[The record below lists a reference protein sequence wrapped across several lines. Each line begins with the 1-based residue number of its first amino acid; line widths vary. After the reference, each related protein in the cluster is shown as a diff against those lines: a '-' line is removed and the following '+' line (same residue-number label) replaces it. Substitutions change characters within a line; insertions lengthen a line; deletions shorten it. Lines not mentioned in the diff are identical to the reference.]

1 MRGNFSSISGGTIS
15 KNTPP
20 STFTFSSA
28 TTTKGSYR
36 YRPLGAA
43 GVCEKI
49 QFQTTLNRK
58 VALQMWV
65 CGDFN
70 GWTVTKDGNWIAPDD
85 WETRKATWELVYT
98 DNGTYSLKY
107 LGEIAGNYRIYV
119 YDPTTK
125 QNYWLGA
132 SHADLVTPYNAVTKA
147 AVSEP
152 DETETLAAEETGDDA
167 AQKIYDQDTTLMAN
181 IQPTP
186 RISRDH
192 YVKPKAEAIKVRAEK
207 GEAYLSFKLNKSDI
221 LADFRENATE
231 LGKITSTIDLVK
243 NDKDVSITNIDIHGY
258 ASPDG
263 PYDNNVRLAN
273 NRAAALRNYV
283 CNLYTI
289 DNKLF
294 TYHAT
299 PEDWEG
305 FKKKVE
311 ASNLADKT
319 AILAVANSSL
329 APDAKDQKIKKLYP
343 ASYRYIMSEIYPRLR
358 HSDYT
363 VTYTVRPF
371 DIEEAKVILKTK
383 PQQLSLQEMYLVAQ
397 TYEPGS
403 PEFNEVFDI
412 AVRLFPDDETA
423 NLNAACTDLQK
434 GDLVTAEK
442 HLAKAGN
449 SKEAE
454 RIRKIYGEMKAEL

>member
-1 MRGNFSSISGGTIS
+1 MKNMKKMKLYAVISPLCIL
-15 KNTPP
+15 
-20 STFTFSSA
+20 FAQSA
-28 TTTKGSYR
+28 
-36 YRPLGAA
+36 L
-43 GVCEKI
+43 
-49 QFQTTLNRK
+49 
-58 VALQMWV
+58 
-65 CGDFN
+65 
-70 GWTVTKDGNWIAPDD
+70 TV
-85 WETRKATWELVYT
+85 
-98 DNGTYSLKY
+98 
-107 LGEIAGNYRIYV
+107 
-119 YDPTTK
+119 
-125 QNYWLGA
+125 Q
-132 SHADLVTPYNAVTKA
+132 
-147 AVSEP
+147 
-152 DETETLAAEETGDDA
+152 
-167 AQKIYDQDTTLMAN
+167 AQKIDDSQLRLAGGKILIDSVLTQKKSDSLKVAFRLHLDSLQLKSEQQLVFTPLIAGEDTIALNPIIINGKNQNIRYLRKSSKLKNSQAVVVRRRNDTEQQVLFSQTLPYRKWMKALNLSMTEDLCGCGNLMDQDTTLMTN

-186 RISRDH
+186 RICRDH

-231 LGKITSTIDLVK
+231 LRKITSTIDLVK

-263 PYDNNVRLAN
+263 PYANNVRLAN

-289 DNKLF
+289 DKKLF

-299 PEDWEG
+299 PEDWDG

-311 ASNLADKT
+311 ASNLADKSV
-319 AILAVANSSL
+319 ILAVANSSL
-329 APDAKDQKIKKLYP
+329 APDAKDLKIKKLYP

-454 RIRKIYGEMKAEL
+454 RIRKIYEEMKAEQ

>member
-1 MRGNFSSISGGTIS
+1 MRRRNDTEQQVLFSQTLPYRKWMKAFNLSMTEDLCGCGN
-15 KNTPP
+15 
-20 STFTFSSA
+20 
-28 TTTKGSYR
+28 
-36 YRPLGAA
+36 L
-43 GVCEKI
+43 
-49 QFQTTLNRK
+49 
-58 VALQMWV
+58 M
-65 CGDFN
+65 
-70 GWTVTKDGNWIAPDD
+70 
-85 WETRKATWELVYT
+85 
-98 DNGTYSLKY
+98 
-107 LGEIAGNYRIYV
+107 
-119 YDPTTK
+119 
-125 QNYWLGA
+125 
-132 SHADLVTPYNAVTKA
+132 
-147 AVSEP
+147 
-152 DETETLAAEETGDDA
+152 
-167 AQKIYDQDTTLMAN
+167 DQDTTQMAVIN
-181 IQPTP
+181 PTP
-186 RISRDH
+186 KIGRDH

-231 LGKITSTIDLVK
+231 LRKITSTIDLVK

-289 DNKLF
+289 DKKLF

-311 ASNLADKT
+311 ASHLADKS

-454 RIRKIYGEMKAEL
+454 RIRKIYGEMKAEQ

>member
-1 MRGNFSSISGGTIS
+1 MKNMKKMKLYAVISPLCIL
-15 KNTPP
+15 
-20 STFTFSSA
+20 FAQSA
-28 TTTKGSYR
+28 
-36 YRPLGAA
+36 L
-43 GVCEKI
+43 
-49 QFQTTLNRK
+49 
-58 VALQMWV
+58 
-65 CGDFN
+65 
-70 GWTVTKDGNWIAPDD
+70 TV
-85 WETRKATWELVYT
+85 
-98 DNGTYSLKY
+98 
-107 LGEIAGNYRIYV
+107 
-119 YDPTTK
+119 
-125 QNYWLGA
+125 Q
-132 SHADLVTPYNAVTKA
+132 
-147 AVSEP
+147 
-152 DETETLAAEETGDDA
+152 
-167 AQKIYDQDTTLMAN
+167 AQKIDDSQLRLAGGKILIDSVLTQKKSDSLKVAFRLHLDSLQLKSEQQLVFTPIIAGEDTIALNPIIINGKNQNIRYLRKSSKLKNSQAVVVRRRNDTEQQVLFSQTLPYRKWMKAFNLSMTEDLCGCGNLMDQDTTLMAN

-186 RISRDH
+186 RICRDH

-231 LGKITSTIDLVK
+231 LRKITSTIDLVK

-263 PYDNNVRLAN
+263 PYANNVRLAN

-289 DNKLF
+289 DKKLF

-311 ASNLADKT
+311 ASNLADKS

-329 APDAKDQKIKKLYP
+329 APDAKDQKIKKLHP

-434 GDLVTAEK
+434 GDLITAEK

-454 RIRKIYGEMKAEL
+454 RIRKIYGEMKAEQ

>member
-1 MRGNFSSISGGTIS
+1 MKNMKKMKLYAVISPLCIL
-15 KNTPP
+15 
-20 STFTFSSA
+20 FAQSA
-28 TTTKGSYR
+28 
-36 YRPLGAA
+36 L
-43 GVCEKI
+43 
-49 QFQTTLNRK
+49 
-58 VALQMWV
+58 
-65 CGDFN
+65 
-70 GWTVTKDGNWIAPDD
+70 TV
-85 WETRKATWELVYT
+85 
-98 DNGTYSLKY
+98 
-107 LGEIAGNYRIYV
+107 
-119 YDPTTK
+119 
-125 QNYWLGA
+125 Q
-132 SHADLVTPYNAVTKA
+132 
-147 AVSEP
+147 
-152 DETETLAAEETGDDA
+152 
-167 AQKIYDQDTTLMAN
+167 AQKIDDSQLRLAGGKILIDSVLTQKKSDSLKVAFRLHLDSLQLKSEQQLVFTPLIAGEDTIALNPIIINGKNQNIRYLRKSSKLKNSQAVVVRRRNDTEQQVLFSQTLPYRKWMKAFNLSMTEDLCGCGNLMDQDTTLMAN

-186 RISRDH
+186 RICRDH

-231 LGKITSTIDLVK
+231 LRKITSTIDLVK

-263 PYDNNVRLAN
+263 PYANNVRLAN

-289 DNKLF
+289 DKKLF

-311 ASNLADKT
+311 ASNLADKS

-329 APDAKDQKIKKLYP
+329 APDAKDQKIKKLHP

-454 RIRKIYGEMKAEL
+454 RIRKIYGEMKAEQ

>member
-1 MRGNFSSISGGTIS
+1 MKLYAVISPLCIL
-15 KNTPP
+15 
-20 STFTFSSA
+20 FAQSA
-28 TTTKGSYR
+28 
-36 YRPLGAA
+36 L
-43 GVCEKI
+43 
-49 QFQTTLNRK
+49 
-58 VALQMWV
+58 
-65 CGDFN
+65 
-70 GWTVTKDGNWIAPDD
+70 TV
-85 WETRKATWELVYT
+85 
-98 DNGTYSLKY
+98 
-107 LGEIAGNYRIYV
+107 
-119 YDPTTK
+119 
-125 QNYWLGA
+125 Q
-132 SHADLVTPYNAVTKA
+132 
-147 AVSEP
+147 
-152 DETETLAAEETGDDA
+152 
-167 AQKIYDQDTTLMAN
+167 AQKIDDSQLRLAGGKILIDSVLTQKKSDSLKVAFRLHLDSLQLKSEQQLVFTPLIAGEDTIALNPIIINGKNQNIRYLRKSSRQKNSQALVVRRKNDTEQQVLFSQTLPYRKWMKAFNLFMTEDLCGCGNLMDQDTTLMAD

-186 RISRDH
+186 RICRDH

-231 LGKITSTIDLVK
+231 LRKITSTIDLVK

-289 DNKLF
+289 DKKLF

-311 ASNLADKT
+311 ASNLADKS

-329 APDAKDQKIKKLYP
+329 APDAKDLKIKKLYP

-358 HSDYT
+358 HSNYT

-454 RIRKIYGEMKAEL
+454 RIRKIYEEMKAEQ

>member
-1 MRGNFSSISGGTIS
+1 MKLYAVIS
-15 KNTPP
+15 
-20 STFTFSSA
+20 
-28 TTTKGSYR
+28 
-36 YRPLGAA
+36 PLCILFAQS
-43 GVCEKI
+43 V
-49 QFQTTLNRK
+49 L
-58 VALQMWV
+58 
-65 CGDFN
+65 
-70 GWTVTKDGNWIAPDD
+70 TV
-85 WETRKATWELVYT
+85 
-98 DNGTYSLKY
+98 
-107 LGEIAGNYRIYV
+107 
-119 YDPTTK
+119 
-125 QNYWLGA
+125 Q
-132 SHADLVTPYNAVTKA
+132 
-147 AVSEP
+147 
-152 DETETLAAEETGDDA
+152 
-167 AQKIYDQDTTLMAN
+167 AQKIDDSQLRLAGGKILIDSVLTQKKSDSLKVAFRLHLDSLQLKSEQQLVFTPLIAGEDTIALNPIIINGKNQNIRYLRKSSKLKNSQALVVRRRNDTEQQVLFSQTLPYRKWMKAFNLSMTEDLCGCGNLQDQDTTQMAT

-186 RISRDH
+186 RICRDH

-221 LADFRENATE
+221 LADFRENASE

-263 PYDNNVRLAN
+263 PYDNNKRLAN

-283 CNLYTI
+283 SNLYTI
-289 DNKLF
+289 DDKLF

-311 ASNLADKT
+311 ASNLADKS

-343 ASYRYIMSEIYPRLR
+343 ASYCYIMSEIYPRLR

-454 RIRKIYGEMKAEL
+454 RIRKIYGEMKAEQ

>member
-1 MRGNFSSISGGTIS
+1 MKLYAVISPLCIL
-15 KNTPP
+15 
-20 STFTFSSA
+20 FAQSA
-28 TTTKGSYR
+28 
-36 YRPLGAA
+36 L
-43 GVCEKI
+43 
-49 QFQTTLNRK
+49 
-58 VALQMWV
+58 
-65 CGDFN
+65 
-70 GWTVTKDGNWIAPDD
+70 TV
-85 WETRKATWELVYT
+85 
-98 DNGTYSLKY
+98 
-107 LGEIAGNYRIYV
+107 
-119 YDPTTK
+119 
-125 QNYWLGA
+125 Q
-132 SHADLVTPYNAVTKA
+132 
-147 AVSEP
+147 
-152 DETETLAAEETGDDA
+152 
-167 AQKIYDQDTTLMAN
+167 AQKIDDSQLRLAGGKILIDSVLTQKKSDSLKVAFRLHLDSLQLKSEQQLVFTPLIAGEDTIALNPIIINGKNQNIRYLRKSSKLKNSQAVVVRRRNDTEQQVLFSQTLPYRKWMKAFNLSMTEDLCGCGDLMNQDTTQMAT

-221 LADFRENATE
+221 LADFRENASE

-289 DNKLF
+289 DKKLF

-311 ASNLADKT
+311 ASNLADKS

-329 APDAKDQKIKKLYP
+329 APDAKDLKIKKLYP

-454 RIRKIYGEMKAEL
+454 RIRKIYGEMKAEQ

>member
-1 MRGNFSSISGGTIS
+1 MKNMKKMKLYAVISPLCIL
-15 KNTPP
+15 
-20 STFTFSSA
+20 FAQSA
-28 TTTKGSYR
+28 
-36 YRPLGAA
+36 L
-43 GVCEKI
+43 
-49 QFQTTLNRK
+49 
-58 VALQMWV
+58 
-65 CGDFN
+65 
-70 GWTVTKDGNWIAPDD
+70 TV
-85 WETRKATWELVYT
+85 
-98 DNGTYSLKY
+98 
-107 LGEIAGNYRIYV
+107 
-119 YDPTTK
+119 
-125 QNYWLGA
+125 Q
-132 SHADLVTPYNAVTKA
+132 
-147 AVSEP
+147 
-152 DETETLAAEETGDDA
+152 
-167 AQKIYDQDTTLMAN
+167 AQKIDDSQLRLTGGKILIDSVLTQKKSDSLKVAFRLHLDSLQLKSEQQLVFTPLIAGEDTIALNPIIINGKNQNIRYLRKSSKLKNSQAVVVRRRNDTEQQVLFSQTLPYRKWMKAFNLSMTEDLCGCGNMMDQDTTLMAN

-186 RISRDH
+186 RICRDH

-231 LGKITSTIDLVK
+231 LRKITSTIDLVK

-263 PYDNNVRLAN
+263 PYANNVRLAN

-289 DNKLF
+289 DKKLF

-311 ASNLADKT
+311 ASNLADKS

-329 APDAKDQKIKKLYP
+329 APDAKDLKIKKLYP

-454 RIRKIYGEMKAEL
+454 RIRKIYGEMKAEQ

>member
-1 MRGNFSSISGGTIS
+1 MKKMKLYAVISPLCIL
-15 KNTPP
+15 
-20 STFTFSSA
+20 FAQSA
-28 TTTKGSYR
+28 
-36 YRPLGAA
+36 L
-43 GVCEKI
+43 
-49 QFQTTLNRK
+49 
-58 VALQMWV
+58 
-65 CGDFN
+65 
-70 GWTVTKDGNWIAPDD
+70 TV
-85 WETRKATWELVYT
+85 
-98 DNGTYSLKY
+98 
-107 LGEIAGNYRIYV
+107 
-119 YDPTTK
+119 
-125 QNYWLGA
+125 Q
-132 SHADLVTPYNAVTKA
+132 
-147 AVSEP
+147 
-152 DETETLAAEETGDDA
+152 
-167 AQKIYDQDTTLMAN
+167 AQKIDDSQLWLAGGKILIDSVLTQKKSDSLKVAFRLHLDSLQLKSEQQLVFTPLIAGEDTIALNPIVINGKNQNIRYLRKSSKLKNSQALVVRRKNDTEQQVLFSQTLPYRKWMKAFNLSMTEDLCGCGNLMDQDTTLMAN

-186 RISRDH
+186 RICRDH

-221 LADFRENATE
+221 LADFRENAAE
-231 LGKITSTIDLVK
+231 LRKITSTIDLVK

-289 DNKLF
+289 DKKLF

-311 ASNLADKT
+311 ASNLADKS

-329 APDAKDQKIKKLYP
+329 APDAKDLKIKKLYP

-454 RIRKIYGEMKAEL
+454 RIRKIYEEMKAEQ

>member
-1 MRGNFSSISGGTIS
+1 MKLYAVISPLCIL
-15 KNTPP
+15 
-20 STFTFSSA
+20 FAQSA
-28 TTTKGSYR
+28 
-36 YRPLGAA
+36 L
-43 GVCEKI
+43 
-49 QFQTTLNRK
+49 
-58 VALQMWV
+58 
-65 CGDFN
+65 
-70 GWTVTKDGNWIAPDD
+70 TV
-85 WETRKATWELVYT
+85 
-98 DNGTYSLKY
+98 
-107 LGEIAGNYRIYV
+107 
-119 YDPTTK
+119 
-125 QNYWLGA
+125 Q
-132 SHADLVTPYNAVTKA
+132 
-147 AVSEP
+147 
-152 DETETLAAEETGDDA
+152 
-167 AQKIYDQDTTLMAN
+167 AQKIDDSQLWLAGGKILIDSVLTQKKSDSLKVAFRLHLDSLQLKSEQQLVFTPLIAGEDTIALNPIIINGKNQSIRYLRKSSKLKNSQAVVVRRRNDTEQQVLFSQTLPYKKWMKAFNLSMTEDLCGCGDLMNQDTTQMAT

-186 RISRDH
+186 RICRDH

-221 LADFRENATE
+221 LADFRENAAE
-231 LGKITSTIDLVK
+231 LRKITSTIDLVK

-263 PYDNNVRLAN
+263 PYDNNKRLAN

-283 CNLYTI
+283 SNLYTI
-289 DNKLF
+289 DDKLF

-319 AILAVANSSL
+319 AILAIANSSL
-329 APDAKDQKIKKLYP
+329 APDAKNQKIKKLYP
-343 ASYRYIMSEIYPRLR
+343 ASYHYIMSEIYPRLR

-454 RIRKIYGEMKAEL
+454 RIRKIYREMKADQ

>member
-1 MRGNFSSISGGTIS
+1 MKLYAVISPLCIL
-15 KNTPP
+15 
-20 STFTFSSA
+20 FAQSA
-28 TTTKGSYR
+28 
-36 YRPLGAA
+36 L
-43 GVCEKI
+43 
-49 QFQTTLNRK
+49 
-58 VALQMWV
+58 
-65 CGDFN
+65 
-70 GWTVTKDGNWIAPDD
+70 TV
-85 WETRKATWELVYT
+85 
-98 DNGTYSLKY
+98 
-107 LGEIAGNYRIYV
+107 
-119 YDPTTK
+119 
-125 QNYWLGA
+125 Q
-132 SHADLVTPYNAVTKA
+132 
-147 AVSEP
+147 
-152 DETETLAAEETGDDA
+152 
-167 AQKIYDQDTTLMAN
+167 AQKIDDSQLRLAGGKILIDSVLTQKKSDSLKVAFRLHLDSLQLKSEQQLVFTPLIAGEDTIALNPIIINGKNQNIRYLRKSSKLKNSQALVVRRRNDTEQQVLFSQTLPYRKWMKAFNLSMTEDLCGCGNLMDQDTALMAN

-186 RISRDH
+186 RICRDH

-231 LGKITSTIDLVK
+231 LRKITSTIDLVK

-289 DNKLF
+289 DKKLF

-311 ASNLADKT
+311 ASNLADKS

-329 APDAKDQKIKKLYP
+329 APDAKDLKIKKLYP

-454 RIRKIYGEMKAEL
+454 RIRKIYGEMKAEQ

>member
-1 MRGNFSSISGGTIS
+1 MKLYAVISPLCIL
-15 KNTPP
+15 
-20 STFTFSSA
+20 FAQSA
-28 TTTKGSYR
+28 
-36 YRPLGAA
+36 L
-43 GVCEKI
+43 
-49 QFQTTLNRK
+49 
-58 VALQMWV
+58 
-65 CGDFN
+65 
-70 GWTVTKDGNWIAPDD
+70 TV
-85 WETRKATWELVYT
+85 
-98 DNGTYSLKY
+98 
-107 LGEIAGNYRIYV
+107 
-119 YDPTTK
+119 
-125 QNYWLGA
+125 Q
-132 SHADLVTPYNAVTKA
+132 
-147 AVSEP
+147 
-152 DETETLAAEETGDDA
+152 
-167 AQKIYDQDTTLMAN
+167 AQKIDDSQLRLAGGKILIDSVLTQKKSDSLKVAFRLHLDSLQLKSEQQLVFTPLIAGEDTIALNPIIINGKNQNIRYLRKSSKQKNSQALVVRRRNDTEQQVLFSQTLPYRKWMKAFNLSMTEDLCGCGNLQDQDTTQMAT

-186 RISRDH
+186 RICRDH

-221 LADFRENATE
+221 LADFRENASE
-231 LGKITSTIDLVK
+231 LRKITSTIDLVK

-263 PYDNNVRLAN
+263 PYDNNKRLAN

-283 CNLYTI
+283 SNLYTI

-305 FKKKVE
+305 FKEKVE
-311 ASNLADKT
+311 ASNLAEKT
-319 AILAVANSSL
+319 AILAIANASL
-329 APDAKDQKIKKLYP
+329 TPDAKDQKIKKLYP
-343 ASYRYIMSEIYPRLR
+343 VSYRYIINEIYPRLR

-454 RIRKIYGEMKAEL
+454 RIRKIYEEMKAEQ

>member
-1 MRGNFSSISGGTIS
+1 MKLYAIISPLCIL
-15 KNTPP
+15 
-20 STFTFSSA
+20 FAQSA
-28 TTTKGSYR
+28 
-36 YRPLGAA
+36 L
-43 GVCEKI
+43 
-49 QFQTTLNRK
+49 
-58 VALQMWV
+58 
-65 CGDFN
+65 
-70 GWTVTKDGNWIAPDD
+70 TV
-85 WETRKATWELVYT
+85 
-98 DNGTYSLKY
+98 
-107 LGEIAGNYRIYV
+107 
-119 YDPTTK
+119 
-125 QNYWLGA
+125 Q
-132 SHADLVTPYNAVTKA
+132 
-147 AVSEP
+147 
-152 DETETLAAEETGDDA
+152 
-167 AQKIYDQDTTLMAN
+167 AQKIDDSQLRLAGGKILIDSVLTQKKSDSLKVAFRLHLDSLQLKSEQQLVFTPLIAGEDTIALNPIIINGKNQDIRYLRKSSKLKNSQALVVRRRNDTEQQVLFSQTLPYRKWMKAFNLSMTEDLCGCGNLQDQDTTQMAT

-186 RISRDH
+186 RICRDH

-221 LADFRENATE
+221 LADFRENASE
-231 LGKITSTIDLVK
+231 LRKITSTIDLVR

-283 CNLYTI
+283 SNLYTI

-311 ASNLADKT
+311 ASNLAEKT
-319 AILAVANSSL
+319 AILAIANSSL
-329 APDAKDQKIKKLYP
+329 APDAKDQKIKKFYP
-343 ASYRYIMSEIYPRLR
+343 ASYRYIMNEIYPRLR

-449 SKEAE
+449 SNEAE
-454 RIRKIYGEMKAEL
+454 RIRKIYGEMKAEQ

>member
-1 MRGNFSSISGGTIS
+1 MKLYAVISPLCIL
-15 KNTPP
+15 
-20 STFTFSSA
+20 FAQSA
-28 TTTKGSYR
+28 
-36 YRPLGAA
+36 L
-43 GVCEKI
+43 
-49 QFQTTLNRK
+49 
-58 VALQMWV
+58 
-65 CGDFN
+65 
-70 GWTVTKDGNWIAPDD
+70 TV
-85 WETRKATWELVYT
+85 
-98 DNGTYSLKY
+98 
-107 LGEIAGNYRIYV
+107 
-119 YDPTTK
+119 
-125 QNYWLGA
+125 Q
-132 SHADLVTPYNAVTKA
+132 
-147 AVSEP
+147 
-152 DETETLAAEETGDDA
+152 
-167 AQKIYDQDTTLMAN
+167 AQKIDDSQLWLAGGKILIDSVLTQKKSDSLKVAFRLHLDSLQLKSEQQLVFTPLIAGEDTIALNPIIINGKNQNIRYLRKSSKQKNSQALVVRRRNDTEQQVLFSQTLPYRKWMKAFNLSMTEDLCGCGNLQDQDTTQMAT

-186 RISRDH
+186 RICRDH

-221 LADFRENATE
+221 LADFRENASE
-231 LGKITSTIDLVK
+231 LRKITSTIDLVK

-263 PYDNNVRLAN
+263 PYDNNKRLAN

-283 CNLYTI
+283 SNLYTI

-305 FKKKVE
+305 FKEKVE
-311 ASNLADKT
+311 ASNLAEKT
-319 AILAVANSSL
+319 AILAIANASL
-329 APDAKDQKIKKLYP
+329 TPDAKDQKIKKLYP
-343 ASYRYIMSEIYPRLR
+343 VSYRYIINEIYPRLR

-454 RIRKIYGEMKAEL
+454 RIRKIYGEMKAEQ

>member
-1 MRGNFSSISGGTIS
+1 M
-15 KNTPP
+15 
-20 STFTFSSA
+20 
-28 TTTKGSYR
+28 
-36 YRPLGAA
+36 
-43 GVCEKI
+43 
-49 QFQTTLNRK
+49 
-58 VALQMWV
+58 
-65 CGDFN
+65 
-70 GWTVTKDGNWIAPDD
+70 
-85 WETRKATWELVYT
+85 
-98 DNGTYSLKY
+98 
-107 LGEIAGNYRIYV
+107 
-119 YDPTTK
+119 
-125 QNYWLGA
+125 
-132 SHADLVTPYNAVTKA
+132 
-147 AVSEP
+147 
-152 DETETLAAEETGDDA
+152 
-167 AQKIYDQDTTLMAN
+167 
-181 IQPTP
+181 
-186 RISRDH
+186 
-192 YVKPKAEAIKVRAEK
+192 
-207 GEAYLSFKLNKSDI
+207 
-221 LADFRENATE
+221 
-231 LGKITSTIDLVK
+231 K
-243 NDKDVSITNIDIHGY
+243 NDKDVSIINIDIHGY

-263 PYDNNVRLAN
+263 PYANNVRLAN

-289 DNKLF
+289 DKKLF

-311 ASNLADKT
+311 ASNLADKS

-454 RIRKIYGEMKAEL
+454 RIRKIYGEMKAEQ

>member
-1 MRGNFSSISGGTIS
+1 MKNMKKMKLYAVISPLCIL
-15 KNTPP
+15 
-20 STFTFSSA
+20 FAQSA
-28 TTTKGSYR
+28 
-36 YRPLGAA
+36 L
-43 GVCEKI
+43 
-49 QFQTTLNRK
+49 
-58 VALQMWV
+58 
-65 CGDFN
+65 
-70 GWTVTKDGNWIAPDD
+70 TV
-85 WETRKATWELVYT
+85 
-98 DNGTYSLKY
+98 
-107 LGEIAGNYRIYV
+107 
-119 YDPTTK
+119 
-125 QNYWLGA
+125 Q
-132 SHADLVTPYNAVTKA
+132 
-147 AVSEP
+147 
-152 DETETLAAEETGDDA
+152 
-167 AQKIYDQDTTLMAN
+167 AQKIDDSQLRLAGGKILIDSVLTQKKSDSLKVAFRLHLDSLQLKSEQQLVFTPLIAGEDTIALNPIIINGKNQNIRYLRKSSKLKNSQAVVVRRKNDTEQQVLFSQTLPYRKWMKAFNLSMTEDLCGCGDLMDQDTTQMAVIN
-181 IQPTP
+181 PIPK
-186 RISRDH
+186 IGRDH

-221 LADFRENATE
+221 LADFRENASE
-231 LGKITSTIDLVK
+231 LRKITSTIDLVK

-263 PYDNNVRLAN
+263 PYANNVRLAN

-289 DNKLF
+289 DKKLF
-294 TYHAT
+294 TYHTT

-311 ASNLADKT
+311 ASNLADKS

-454 RIRKIYGEMKAEL
+454 RIRKIYGEMKAEQ

>member
-1 MRGNFSSISGGTIS
+1 MKKMKLYAVISPLCIL
-15 KNTPP
+15 
-20 STFTFSSA
+20 FAQSA
-28 TTTKGSYR
+28 
-36 YRPLGAA
+36 L
-43 GVCEKI
+43 
-49 QFQTTLNRK
+49 
-58 VALQMWV
+58 
-65 CGDFN
+65 
-70 GWTVTKDGNWIAPDD
+70 TV
-85 WETRKATWELVYT
+85 
-98 DNGTYSLKY
+98 
-107 LGEIAGNYRIYV
+107 
-119 YDPTTK
+119 
-125 QNYWLGA
+125 Q
-132 SHADLVTPYNAVTKA
+132 
-147 AVSEP
+147 
-152 DETETLAAEETGDDA
+152 
-167 AQKIYDQDTTLMAN
+167 AQKIDDSQLRLAGGKILIDSVLTQKKSDSLKVAFRLHLDSLQLKSEQQLVFTPLIAGEDTIALNPIIINGKNQSIRYLRKSSSLKNSQAVVVRRRNDTEQQVLFSQTLPYRKWMKAFNLSMTEDLCGCGNLMDQDTTLMAN

-186 RISRDH
+186 RICRDH

-231 LGKITSTIDLVK
+231 LRKITSTIDLVK

-289 DNKLF
+289 DKKLF

-305 FKKKVE
+305 FKKEVE
-311 ASNLADKT
+311 ASNLADKS

-329 APDAKDQKIKKLYP
+329 APDAKDLKIKKLYP

-454 RIRKIYGEMKAEL
+454 RIRKIYGEMKAEQ

>member
-1 MRGNFSSISGGTIS
+1 MKKMKLYAVISPLCIL
-15 KNTPP
+15 
-20 STFTFSSA
+20 FAQSA
-28 TTTKGSYR
+28 
-36 YRPLGAA
+36 L
-43 GVCEKI
+43 
-49 QFQTTLNRK
+49 
-58 VALQMWV
+58 
-65 CGDFN
+65 
-70 GWTVTKDGNWIAPDD
+70 TV
-85 WETRKATWELVYT
+85 
-98 DNGTYSLKY
+98 
-107 LGEIAGNYRIYV
+107 
-119 YDPTTK
+119 
-125 QNYWLGA
+125 Q
-132 SHADLVTPYNAVTKA
+132 
-147 AVSEP
+147 
-152 DETETLAAEETGDDA
+152 
-167 AQKIYDQDTTLMAN
+167 AQKIDNSQLRLAGGKILIDSVLTQKKSDSLKVAFRLHLDSLQLKSEQQLVFTPLIAGEDTIALNPIIINGKNQNIRYLRKSSSLKNSQAVVVRRRNDTEQQVLFSQTLPYRKWMKAFNLSMTEDLCGCGNLMDQDTTLMAN

-186 RISRDH
+186 RICRDH

-231 LGKITSTIDLVK
+231 LRKITSTIDLVK

-263 PYDNNVRLAN
+263 PYANNVRLAN

-289 DNKLF
+289 DKKLF

-305 FKKKVE
+305 FKKKVG
-311 ASNLADKT
+311 ASNLADKS

-329 APDAKDQKIKKLYP
+329 APDAKDLKIKKLYP

-434 GDLVTAEK
+434 GDLTSAEK

-454 RIRKIYGEMKAEL
+454 RVRDVFKQIKELE

>member
-1 MRGNFSSISGGTIS
+1 MKNMKKMKLYAVISPLCIL
-15 KNTPP
+15 
-20 STFTFSSA
+20 FAQSA
-28 TTTKGSYR
+28 
-36 YRPLGAA
+36 L
-43 GVCEKI
+43 
-49 QFQTTLNRK
+49 
-58 VALQMWV
+58 
-65 CGDFN
+65 
-70 GWTVTKDGNWIAPDD
+70 TV
-85 WETRKATWELVYT
+85 
-98 DNGTYSLKY
+98 
-107 LGEIAGNYRIYV
+107 
-119 YDPTTK
+119 
-125 QNYWLGA
+125 Q
-132 SHADLVTPYNAVTKA
+132 
-147 AVSEP
+147 
-152 DETETLAAEETGDDA
+152 
-167 AQKIYDQDTTLMAN
+167 AQKIDDSQLRLAGGKILIDSVLTQKKSDSLKVAFRLHLDSLQLKSEQQLVFTPLIAGEDTIALNPIIINGKNQNIRYLRKSSKLKNSQAVVVRRRNDTEQQVLFSQTLPYRKWMKAFNLSMTEDLCGCGNLMDQDTTLMAN

-186 RISRDH
+186 RICRDH

-231 LGKITSTIDLVK
+231 LRKITSTIDLVK

-289 DNKLF
+289 DKKLF

-311 ASNLADKT
+311 ASNLADKS

-329 APDAKDQKIKKLYP
+329 APDAKDLKIKKLYP

-454 RIRKIYGEMKAEL
+454 RIRKIYGEMKAEQ

>member
-1 MRGNFSSISGGTIS
+1 MKKMKLYAVISPLCIL
-15 KNTPP
+15 
-20 STFTFSSA
+20 FAQSA
-28 TTTKGSYR
+28 
-36 YRPLGAA
+36 L
-43 GVCEKI
+43 
-49 QFQTTLNRK
+49 
-58 VALQMWV
+58 
-65 CGDFN
+65 
-70 GWTVTKDGNWIAPDD
+70 TV
-85 WETRKATWELVYT
+85 
-98 DNGTYSLKY
+98 
-107 LGEIAGNYRIYV
+107 
-119 YDPTTK
+119 
-125 QNYWLGA
+125 Q
-132 SHADLVTPYNAVTKA
+132 
-147 AVSEP
+147 
-152 DETETLAAEETGDDA
+152 
-167 AQKIYDQDTTLMAN
+167 AQKIDDSQLRLAGGKILIDSVLTQKKSDSLKVAFRLHLDSLQLKSEQQLVFTPLIAGEDTIALNPIIINGKNQNIRYLRKSSRQKNSQALVVRRKNDTEQQVLFSQTLPYRKWMKAFNLFMTEDLCGCGNLMDQDTTLMAD

-186 RISRDH
+186 RICRDH

-231 LGKITSTIDLVK
+231 LRKITSTIDLVK

-289 DNKLF
+289 DKKLF

-311 ASNLADKT
+311 ASNLADKS

-329 APDAKDQKIKKLYP
+329 APDAKDLKIKKLYP

-358 HSDYT
+358 HSNYT

-454 RIRKIYGEMKAEL
+454 RIRKIYEEMKAEQ

>member
-1 MRGNFSSISGGTIS
+1 MKNMKKMKLYAVISPLCIL
-15 KNTPP
+15 
-20 STFTFSSA
+20 FAQSA
-28 TTTKGSYR
+28 
-36 YRPLGAA
+36 L
-43 GVCEKI
+43 
-49 QFQTTLNRK
+49 
-58 VALQMWV
+58 
-65 CGDFN
+65 
-70 GWTVTKDGNWIAPDD
+70 TV
-85 WETRKATWELVYT
+85 
-98 DNGTYSLKY
+98 
-107 LGEIAGNYRIYV
+107 
-119 YDPTTK
+119 
-125 QNYWLGA
+125 Q
-132 SHADLVTPYNAVTKA
+132 
-147 AVSEP
+147 
-152 DETETLAAEETGDDA
+152 
-167 AQKIYDQDTTLMAN
+167 AQKIDDSQLRLAGGKILIDSVLTQKKSDSLKVAFRLHLDSLQLKSEQQLVFTPLIAGEDTIALNPIIINGKNQNIRYLRKSSKLKNSQAVVVRRRNDTEQQVLFSQTLPYRKWMKAFNLSMTEDLCGCGNLMDQDTTLMAN

-186 RISRDH
+186 RICRDH

-231 LGKITSTIDLVK
+231 LRKITSTIDLVK

-289 DNKLF
+289 DKKFF

-311 ASNLADKT
+311 ASNLADKS

-329 APDAKDQKIKKLYP
+329 APDAKDLKIKKLYP

-363 VTYTVRPF
+363 VTYTVRSF

-454 RIRKIYGEMKAEL
+454 RIRKIYGEMKAEQ

>member
-1 MRGNFSSISGGTIS
+1 MKLYAVISPLCIL
-15 KNTPP
+15 
-20 STFTFSSA
+20 FAQSA
-28 TTTKGSYR
+28 
-36 YRPLGAA
+36 L
-43 GVCEKI
+43 
-49 QFQTTLNRK
+49 
-58 VALQMWV
+58 
-65 CGDFN
+65 
-70 GWTVTKDGNWIAPDD
+70 TV
-85 WETRKATWELVYT
+85 
-98 DNGTYSLKY
+98 
-107 LGEIAGNYRIYV
+107 
-119 YDPTTK
+119 
-125 QNYWLGA
+125 Q
-132 SHADLVTPYNAVTKA
+132 
-147 AVSEP
+147 
-152 DETETLAAEETGDDA
+152 
-167 AQKIYDQDTTLMAN
+167 AQKIDDSQLRLAGGKILIDSVLTQKKSDSLKVAFRLHLDSLQLKSEQQLVFTPLIAGEDTIALNPIIINGKNQNIRYLRKSSKQKNSQALVVRRRNDTEQQVLFSQTLPYRKWMKAFNLSMTEDLCGCGNLQDQDTTQMAT

-186 RISRDH
+186 RICRDH

-221 LADFRENATE
+221 LADFRENASE
-231 LGKITSTIDLVK
+231 LRKITSTIDLVK

-263 PYDNNVRLAN
+263 PYDNNKRLAN

-283 CNLYTI
+283 SNLYTI

-305 FKKKVE
+305 FKEKVE
-311 ASNLADKT
+311 ASNLAEKT
-319 AILAVANSSL
+319 AILAIANASL
-329 APDAKDQKIKKLYP
+329 TPDAKDQKIKKLYP
-343 ASYRYIMSEIYPRLR
+343 VSYRYIINEIYPRLR

-454 RIRKIYGEMKAEL
+454 RIRKIYGEMKAEQ

>member
-1 MRGNFSSISGGTIS
+1 MKKMKLYAVISPLCIL
-15 KNTPP
+15 
-20 STFTFSSA
+20 FAQSA
-28 TTTKGSYR
+28 
-36 YRPLGAA
+36 L
-43 GVCEKI
+43 
-49 QFQTTLNRK
+49 
-58 VALQMWV
+58 
-65 CGDFN
+65 
-70 GWTVTKDGNWIAPDD
+70 TV
-85 WETRKATWELVYT
+85 
-98 DNGTYSLKY
+98 
-107 LGEIAGNYRIYV
+107 
-119 YDPTTK
+119 
-125 QNYWLGA
+125 Q
-132 SHADLVTPYNAVTKA
+132 
-147 AVSEP
+147 
-152 DETETLAAEETGDDA
+152 
-167 AQKIYDQDTTLMAN
+167 AQKIDDSQLRLTGGKILIDSVLTQKRSDSLKVAFRLHLDSLQLKSEQQLVFTPLIAGEDTIALNPIIINGKNQNIRYLRKSSKLKNSQAVVVRRRNDTEQQVLFSQTLPYRKWMKAFNLSMTEDLCGCGNLMDQDTTLMAN

-186 RISRDH
+186 RICRDH

-231 LGKITSTIDLVK
+231 LRKITSTIDLVK

-273 NRAAALRNYV
+273 NRAVALRNYV

-289 DNKLF
+289 DKKLF

-311 ASNLADKT
+311 ASNLADKS
-319 AILAVANSSL
+319 AILTIANSSL

-343 ASYRYIMSEIYPRLR
+343 ASYHYIMSEIYPRLR

-454 RIRKIYGEMKAEL
+454 RIRKIYGEMKAEQ

>member
-1 MRGNFSSISGGTIS
+1 MKLYAVILPLCILFAQ
-15 KNTPP
+15 
-20 STFTFSSA
+20 SA
-28 TTTKGSYR
+28 
-36 YRPLGAA
+36 L
-43 GVCEKI
+43 
-49 QFQTTLNRK
+49 
-58 VALQMWV
+58 
-65 CGDFN
+65 
-70 GWTVTKDGNWIAPDD
+70 TV
-85 WETRKATWELVYT
+85 
-98 DNGTYSLKY
+98 
-107 LGEIAGNYRIYV
+107 
-119 YDPTTK
+119 
-125 QNYWLGA
+125 Q
-132 SHADLVTPYNAVTKA
+132 
-147 AVSEP
+147 
-152 DETETLAAEETGDDA
+152 
-167 AQKIYDQDTTLMAN
+167 AQKIDDSQLRLAGGKILIDSVLTQKKSDSLKVAFRLHLDSLQLKSEQQLVFTPLIAGEDTIALNPIIINGKNQNIRYLRKSSKLKNSQALVVRRRNDTEQQVLFSQTLPYRKWMKTFNLSMTEDLCGCGDLMNQDTTQMAT

-186 RISRDH
+186 RICRDH

-221 LADFRENATE
+221 LADFRENAAE
-231 LGKITSTIDLVK
+231 LRKITSTIDLVK

-283 CNLYTI
+283 SNLYTI

-311 ASNLADKT
+311 ASNLADKA

-329 APDAKDQKIKKLYP
+329 APDAKDLKIKKLYP

-412 AVRLFPDDETA
+412 AVRLFPNDETA

-454 RIRKIYGEMKAEL
+454 RIRKIYEEMKAEQ

>member
-1 MRGNFSSISGGTIS
+1 MKKMKLYAVISPLCIL
-15 KNTPP
+15 
-20 STFTFSSA
+20 FAQSA
-28 TTTKGSYR
+28 
-36 YRPLGAA
+36 L
-43 GVCEKI
+43 
-49 QFQTTLNRK
+49 
-58 VALQMWV
+58 
-65 CGDFN
+65 
-70 GWTVTKDGNWIAPDD
+70 TV
-85 WETRKATWELVYT
+85 
-98 DNGTYSLKY
+98 
-107 LGEIAGNYRIYV
+107 
-119 YDPTTK
+119 
-125 QNYWLGA
+125 Q
-132 SHADLVTPYNAVTKA
+132 
-147 AVSEP
+147 
-152 DETETLAAEETGDDA
+152 
-167 AQKIYDQDTTLMAN
+167 AQKIDDSQLRLAGGKILIDSVLTQKKSDSLKVAFRLHLDSLQLKSEQQLVFTPLIAGEDTIALNPIVINGKNQNIRYLRKSSKQKNSQAVVVRRRNDTEQQVLFSQTLPYRKWMKAFNLSMTEDLCGCGNLMDQDTTLMAN

-186 RISRDH
+186 RICRDH

-231 LGKITSTIDLVK
+231 LRKITSTIDLVK

-263 PYDNNVRLAN
+263 PYANNVRLAN

-289 DNKLF
+289 DKKLF

-311 ASNLADKT
+311 ASNLADKS

-329 APDAKDQKIKKLYP
+329 APDAKDLKIKKLYP

-454 RIRKIYGEMKAEL
+454 RIRKIYGEMKAEQ

>member
-1 MRGNFSSISGGTIS
+1 MKNMKKMKLYAVISPLCIL
-15 KNTPP
+15 
-20 STFTFSSA
+20 FAQSA
-28 TTTKGSYR
+28 
-36 YRPLGAA
+36 L
-43 GVCEKI
+43 
-49 QFQTTLNRK
+49 
-58 VALQMWV
+58 
-65 CGDFN
+65 
-70 GWTVTKDGNWIAPDD
+70 TV
-85 WETRKATWELVYT
+85 
-98 DNGTYSLKY
+98 
-107 LGEIAGNYRIYV
+107 
-119 YDPTTK
+119 
-125 QNYWLGA
+125 Q
-132 SHADLVTPYNAVTKA
+132 
-147 AVSEP
+147 
-152 DETETLAAEETGDDA
+152 
-167 AQKIYDQDTTLMAN
+167 AQKIDDSQLRLAGGKILIDSVLTQKKSDSLKVAFRLHLDSLQLKSEQQLVFTPLIAGEDTIALNPIIINGKNQNIRYLRKSSKLKNSQAVVVRRRNDTEQQVLFSQTLPYRKWMKAFNLSMTEDLCGCGNLMDQDTTLMAN

-186 RISRDH
+186 RICRDH

-231 LGKITSTIDLVK
+231 LRKITSTIDLVK

-263 PYDNNVRLAN
+263 PYANNVRLAN

-289 DNKLF
+289 DKKLF

-311 ASNLADKT
+311 ASNLADKS

-329 APDAKDQKIKKLYP
+329 TPDAKDRKIKKLYP

-454 RIRKIYGEMKAEL
+454 RIRKIYGEMKAEQ